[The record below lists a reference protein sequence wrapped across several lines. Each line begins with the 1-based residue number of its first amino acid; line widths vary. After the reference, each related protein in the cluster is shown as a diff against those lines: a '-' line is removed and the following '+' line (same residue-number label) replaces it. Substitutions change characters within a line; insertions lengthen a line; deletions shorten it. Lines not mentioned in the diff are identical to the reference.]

1 MGARVYAGLSAEQR
15 ADRRREQLLAA
26 GLDVFAERGWS
37 GSTVQDLCRAAGLS
51 PRYFYELVDSRE
63 ALFLAV
69 NARIAEQL
77 AGVVRQALVD
87 ADTDTD
93 TDTDAD
99 PESRA
104 HAFLTA
110 LVGYFSADARVVRL
124 ALVESMATEQ
134 FRAQRR
140 ELLAGF
146 ASSAARLLRALR
158 VGPAGGAAGRRRL
171 ELSAAVLIGGLVE
184 ALIARTGEGRP
195 LQVELFVDHLTAL
208 HSAAAQL

>member
-1 MGARVYAGLSAEQR
+1 MGTRVYAGLSAEQR
-15 ADRRREQLLAA
+15 ADRRREQLLEA
-26 GLDVFAERGWS
+26 GLDVFAERGWA
-37 GSTVQDLCRAAGLS
+37 GSTVQDVCRAAGLS

-69 NARIAEQL
+69 TARIAEHV

-87 ADTDTD
+87 AD
-93 TDTDAD
+93 AD

-104 HAFLTA
+104 RAVLTA
-110 LVGYFSADARVVRL
+110 LAGYFSADERVVRV

-146 ASSAARLLRALR
+146 AASAARLMRPLR
-158 VGPAGGAAGRRRL
+158 VGPAGGAAARRRL
-171 ELSAAVLIGGLVE
+171 ELSAAVLTGGMVE
-184 ALIARTGEGRP
+184 ALMAWTGEGRP
-195 LQVELFVDHLTAL
+195 LQTELFVDHLTDL
-208 HSAAAQL
+208 HTAAAQL